1 MAYGIGRHRTLQQDS
16 AFGIRQI
23 VDMALR
29 ALSPGINDTTTA
41 VMCVDNLTAI
51 LTQRA
56 TRDIPSPQ
64 RHEDGELRVIALG
77 PTFASLAAEAFDQIR
92 DGGSGNVA
100 ILLRMLAAVEIIASL
115 IDNPGRRQVL
125 REHAQWLAESGE
137 RTLKSPRDRVR
148 FESRLAQVRVALTAA
163 PSPKPN
169 QPAKALS

>member
-1 MAYGIGRHRTLQQDS
+1 MAYGIGRHRTLQQAS

-41 VMCVDNLTAI
+41 VMWVDDLTAI

-64 RHEDGELRVIALG
+64 RHEDGGLRVIALG

-125 REHAQWLAESGE
+125 RELAESGE

-148 FESRLAQVRVALTAA
+148 FESRLAQVRAALASA

-169 QPAKALS
+169 QPAKASS